1 MFMSLHSMSKR
12 VPASWR
18 PYVRRLDRSGKI
30 HRSLGLTPVPEPG
43 RVRFGDLRRTRPI
56 ASDFGYH
63 RGGPVDRHYIESFLE
78 QHATDVRGRVLEVGD
93 DSYTRRFGGDR
104 VGQADVLHVDD
115 VEGAT
120 YAGDISEGSFLPD
133 DTFDCIILTQTL
145 HLVYDFPAALRT
157 IRRILR
163 PGGVLLLTV
172 PGISNIDSGE
182 WGSSWYY
189 SFTHLALRRMAED
202 SLSGFESEITSYGN
216 VLAAVAFLHGLSRD
230 ELTPAEL
237 DDHHLPYSLIHAL
250 RARRPACEARD
261 RPSGSADGMRAVAA
275 TDGRARP

>member
-1 MFMSLHSMSKR
+1 MVLNSMSER
-12 VPASWR
+12 VPVSWR

-30 HRSLGLTPVPEPG
+30 RRLVGLAPAPEPG

-56 ASDFGYH
+56 ASDFGYD

-104 VGQADVLHVDD
+104 VERADILHIDD

-120 YAGDISEGSFLPD
+120 YTGDISEGSFLPD

-172 PGISNIDSGE
+172 PGISNMDSGE

-202 SLSGFESEITSYGN
+202 SFSGFESEVTSYGN

-230 ELTPAEL
+230 ELTLAEL

-250 RARRPACEARD
+250 RARRPAGEAGD
-261 RPSGSADGMRAVAA
+261 RPSGSAQA
-275 TDGRARP
+275 

>member
-1 MFMSLHSMSKR
+1 MSRRTAFER
-12 VPASWR
+12 VPAS
-18 PYVRRLDRSGKI
+18 LRSYGCAESTG
-30 HRSLGLTPVPEPG
+30 RERCDLLGLTPDPAPG
-43 RVRFGDLRRTRPI
+43 RVRFGDLRPTRVRSP
-56 ASDFGYH
+56 DFGYH

-78 QHATDVRGRVLEVGD
+78 QHEADVRGRVLEVGD
-93 DSYTRRFGGDR
+93 DSYTRRFGGER
-104 VGQADVLHVDD
+104 VERADVLHVDNVD
-115 VEGAT
+115 GAT
-120 YAGDISEGSFLPD
+120 YTGDIADGSFLPD

-172 PGISNIDSGE
+172 PGISNMDSGE

-202 SLSGFESEITSYGN
+202 SLAGFESEISSYGN
-216 VLAAVAFLHGLSRD
+216 VLAAVGFLHGLSKE

-250 RARRPACEARD
+250 RARRPTEDAD
-261 RPSGSADGMRAVAA
+261 DHPSISAVEETGTLAA
-275 TDGRARP
+275 TDRGVGP